1 MSEGNGGQTRN
12 PIVVGIAC
20 AVLIGYGLVTWF
32 LFQNVGVPSE
42 TWTRYTFLLG
52 GIEAIAF
59 AAVGYL
65 FGKEVHRQQAEK
77 AEKRAQDAQGEVVAA
92 NNRAVDAERKGRDLT
107 DLLQTKATTSVASD
121 ARAVDSS
128 DYHLKEVAAFARHL
142 FPE

>member
-52 GIEAIAF
+52 GIVE
-59 AAVGYL
+59 YL